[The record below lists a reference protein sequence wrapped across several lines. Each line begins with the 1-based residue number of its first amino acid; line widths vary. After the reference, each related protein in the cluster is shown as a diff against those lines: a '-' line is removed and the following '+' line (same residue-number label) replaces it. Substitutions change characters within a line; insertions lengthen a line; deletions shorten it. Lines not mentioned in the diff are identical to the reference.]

1 MRRKLPATAISRAPG
16 APASHAVSASACSA
30 AAPSLTR
37 DALDRYAPP
46 RRVRCRVRSSRQSR
60 AGCESVPRGR
70 LGALAPGLRIEFV
83 PQRLDPLWAEPGNGE
98 ESGDRRRHLLPQPV
112 EQLAAS
118 SPCQLLGLSGQVG
131 ADARQPQERLAAPEF
146 LIHVAPAV
154 LQRPRRVAVGAY
166 AKRIGTLDLEAIGDF
181 LERSGDPSALAR
193 HWFESYSGRSC
204 AHCPA
209 QETAHL
215 DARQT
220 RLSASPACPNR
231 RGAAG
236 VDFTHPAA
244 VPARAARRPRS
255 PKRGGAPNA
264 SFRADGSA

>member
-1 MRRKLPATAISRAPG
+1 MTAGGSLAPQ
-16 APASHAVSASACSA
+16 AVEQAAVSG
-30 AAPSLTR
+30 
-37 DALDRYAPP
+37 LDDFPNF
-46 RRVRCRVRSSRQSR
+46 
-60 AGCESVPRGR
+60 G
-70 LGALAPGLRIEFV
+70 
-83 PQRLDPLWAEPGNGE
+83 GE
-98 ESGDRRRHLLPQPV
+98 V
-112 EQLAAS
+112 
-118 SPCQLLGLSGQVG
+118 V
-131 ADARQPQERLAAPEF
+131 ADAGQTRCQVLALVQQRARFLRQFAQHA
-146 LIHVAPAV
+146 
-154 LQRPRRVAVGAY
+154 RRVAVGAD
-166 AKRIGTLDLEAIGDF
+166 AERIGALDFKPVGYF
-181 LERSGDPSALAR
+181 LEGGDVGVVGR